1 MFKNLF
7 QIQKM
12 MDIKLNYDL
21 QLFLIGFILILI
33 KLIIIK
39 FLKKS
44 YDFSFIKVSI
54 FPIFNHFKM
63 MSFQVR
69 IISSF
74 KLL

>member
-1 MFKNLF
+1 
-7 QIQKM
+7 

-21 QLFLIGFILILI
+21 QLFLIGLILILI

-44 YDFSFIKVSI
+44 YDRGI